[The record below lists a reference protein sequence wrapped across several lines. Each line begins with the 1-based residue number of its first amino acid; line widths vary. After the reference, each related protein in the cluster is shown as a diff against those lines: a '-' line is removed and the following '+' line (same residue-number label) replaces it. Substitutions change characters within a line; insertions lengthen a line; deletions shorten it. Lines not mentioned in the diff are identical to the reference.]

1 MAMKTNKW
9 NSQTEIPGGRDPVN
23 AVPPKVAP
31 KKKKP
36 KSDLTLGFVDSSDYV
51 RSLACQYERAIKI
64 DRMRQSAVSNQ
75 RATSDSQL
83 SMIPTKSQLGAI
95 KKLAED
101 PTRAHAIDSPS
112 PSPSRSISRAS
123 GSRLT
128 RTMTSGTFKKKYS
141 GLAGQTGLRRI
152 SEPNPQR
159 TLLERKG
166 TKSKSQFSPY
176 PEPQAPG
183 NNQLSLEDSWEEE
196 ENQMPELDVLDK
208 DEQDEQEMKSQK
220 SNRTVEHVLDE
231 DDRKSDGGKEI
242 KSIDEESEDS
252 ASRD

>member
-9 NSQTEIPGGRDPVN
+9 KSHTEIPGEREPGK
-23 AVPPKVAP
+23 AMSPKVVT

-51 RSLACQYERAIKI
+51 RTLAHLDQRVIKI

-83 SMIPTKSQLGAI
+83 SMIPTKSQLEAI
-95 KKLAED
+95 KKLAGD
-101 PTRAHAIDSPS
+101 PTGAQAIYNPS
-112 PSPSRSISRAS
+112 PSPSRGNSRAS

-141 GLAGQTGLRRI
+141 GLVRQTGLRRI
-152 SEPNPQR
+152 SEPDGQR
-159 TLLERKG
+159 KMLKRKS
-166 TKSKSQFSPY
+166 SKSQFCPSPKT
-176 PEPQAPG
+176 QASR
-183 NNQLSLEDSWEEE
+183 NNQLSRDDSWEEE
-196 ENQMPELDVLDK
+196 ENQMPELDVLDE

-220 SNRTVEHVLDE
+220 SNRSVEDVSDE
-231 DDRKSDGGKEI
+231 DDRGSDGGQEI
-242 KSIDEESEDS
+242 KSIDEESEDN
-252 ASRD
+252 ANRD

>member
-1 MAMKTNKW
+1 MKTNKW
-9 NSQTEIPGGRDPVN
+9 NSHTEITGGRDPGK
-23 AVPPKVAP
+23 AVSPKVAP
-31 KKKKP
+31 RKRR

-51 RSLACQYERAIKI
+51 RSLACQYQRAIKI

-75 RATSDSQL
+75 WATSDSQL

-101 PTRAHAIDSPS
+101 PTRAHAIDNPS
-112 PSPSRSISRAS
+112 PSPSRGISRAS

-128 RTMTSGTFKKKYS
+128 RTMTPGTFKKKYS

-159 TLLERKG
+159 TLLERRG

-183 NNQLSLEDSWEEE
+183 NNQLSLEDSWE

-242 KSIDEESEDS
+242 KSIDEESEGY
-252 ASRD
+252 ACRD